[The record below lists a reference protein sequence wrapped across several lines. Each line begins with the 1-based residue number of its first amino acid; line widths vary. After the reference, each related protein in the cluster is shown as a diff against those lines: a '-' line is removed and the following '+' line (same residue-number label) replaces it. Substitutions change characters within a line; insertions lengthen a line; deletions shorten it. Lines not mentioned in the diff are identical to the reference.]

1 MSEQKYVPIEEIAD
15 FMRDKGV
22 SPESALASLSMTVV
36 NIAMNMG
43 VSKENMLNAMG
54 MTYDMLK
61 AKQEDETCH

>member
-1 MSEQKYVPIEEIAD
+1 MSNQNYVPMEEIAD

-43 VSKENMLNAMG
+43 VSKENMLNAMSI
-54 MTYDMLK
+54 TYDMLK
-61 AKQEDETCH
+61 DKQEDETCH